1 LLPAKEIFPQLV
13 QLFVNM
19 IHHRPNVKTP
29 IYLLSLLFLL
39 LINSQ
44 VKSQD
49 AGAGRTLFLNNCASC
64 HAVKKELTGPA
75 LAGVDTRITDRKL
88 LHAWIRNNQKVIQS
102 GEPYFVEL
110 FNRYGKKPM
119 NTFPTITDAE
129 IENILAYIK
138 QEESKV
144 TGPVIGETVE
154 KASDNSLVF
163 GIITLIMA
171 IIALILLQVNSSLR
185 KLADDREGIPS
196 SEPLPFY
203 RNKTYI
209 TLITMLLFIVGG
221 YFVIQGAVNLGR
233 NKNYQPVQPIYYS
246 HKVHAGVN
254 QVNCLYCHGGA
265 WDSKHASIP
274 SVNVCMNCHKAISTY
289 EKGPKLHD
297 VDGKEING
305 TGEIE
310 KLYSYAG
317 FKSGQEWDPSK
328 AKPIEWVRVH
338 NLPDHVYFNHS
349 QHVRV
354 GNVQCQT
361 CHGEVTSMDVAKQYA
376 ELSMGWCINCHRT
389 SKVNFDVDEHGNPNQ
404 KGNKFYSLYEKFHN
418 DIKAGR
424 MDSVTVEAI
433 GGLECQKCHY

>member
-1 LLPAKEIFPQLV
+1 
-13 QLFVNM
+13 M
-19 IHHRPNVKTP
+19 YHRPHVKTT
-29 IYLLSLLFLL
+29 IYLFSFLFLL
-39 LINSQ
+39 FINSQ
-44 VKSQD
+44 VKAQD
-49 AGAGRTLFLNNCASC
+49 AGAGRTLFMNNCASC

-75 LAGVDTRITDRKL
+75 LAGVHERVSDTKL
-88 LHAWIRNNQKVIQS
+88 LHAWIRNNNQVRNS
-102 GEPYFVEL
+102 GNTYFVDL

-119 NTFPTITDAE
+119 PTFTQFSDAD
-129 IENILAYIK
+129 IDNILAFIK
-138 QEESKV
+138 VEETK
-144 TGPVIGETVE
+144 GPPPGEKTTPE
-154 KASDNSLVF
+154 GAADESDNSLVF

-196 SEPLPFY
+196 REPIPFF

-209 TLITMLLFIVGG
+209 ALFTMLLFVVGG
-221 YFVIQGAVNLGR
+221 YFVIQGAVTLGR
-233 NKNYQPVQPIYYS
+233 NKNYEPVQPIYYS

-254 QVNCLYCHGGA
+254 QVNCMYCHSGA
-265 WDSKHASIP
+265 WDSKHATIP

-297 VDGKEING
+297 ENGEEING
-305 TGEIE
+305 SAEIQ
-310 KLYSYAG
+310 KLYQYAG
-317 FKSGQEWDPSK
+317 FKPGQEWDPAK
-328 AKPIEWVRVH
+328 AKPIEWVKVH

-349 QHVRV
+349 QHVRI

-404 KGNKFYSLYEKFHN
+404 KGNKFYSLYEKFHD
-418 DIKAGR
+418 DIKAGK

-433 GGLECQKCHY
+433 GGTECQKCHY